1 MLRRLSADEL
11 AEFQANMTP
20 ARLGEF
26 KICLAMV
33 ELSKDLTEDC
43 RAAATLRRLT
53 ISLEEFISWIIE
65 ECEFAQLGLFAK
77 IQAIIA
83 KPRAALT
90 AEDLLSL
97 GTPYEYPTVQKPVQR
112 VLLPQQLQKR
122 VLVLARPPLPPALPL
137 GAKKK
142 PGCTSATTSIESATF
157 YSYFVTPL
165 GTSVAVVRA
174 ECYRAPPP

>member
-83 KPRAALT
+83 KPREALT
-90 AEDLLSL
+90 VDDLRSL
-97 GTPYEYPTVQKPVQR
+97 GTPFEHPTDQACPTFPPPTITKASVGPPAPPTCASPWYLEKAGVFP
-112 VLLPQQLQKR
+112 LPQN
-122 VLVLARPPLPPALPL
+122 
-137 GAKKK
+137 
-142 PGCTSATTSIESATF
+142 F
-157 YSYFVTPL
+157 
-165 GTSVAVVRA
+165 
-174 ECYRAPPP
+174 